1 MDDWFM
7 GLAPENLLAENN
19 LVKTVTLIRW
29 NWEGRCSASSITG
42 CWFSRWCCL
51 PSQVMVGLTLLGGN
65 ESSIWN
71 IIYIQFVWCDY
82 LCWQEPRT
90 CASPRIQAGRQRIL
104 SEASGFELMLFETN
118 FPVPCYVSEPPLA
131 LAVTVFSRGLSVL
144 TAGPAGCPKA
154 RSSSRQYPDP
164 TERGLCSQPR
174 MLMGLSTALGV
185 LPLASFF
192 CCLAMN
198 TVQEWIRSR
207 KPSVV
212 EHLGFSEWSNSCCL
226 KYIFSKQYHSLP
238 NEFPFT
244 GNSSILPQ
252 TSLFSSS
259 C

>member
-19 LVKTVTLIRW
+19 LVKMVTLIRW

-71 IIYIQFVWCDY
+71 VIYIQFVWCDY

-164 TERGLCSQPR
+164 TEGSL
-174 MLMGLSTALGV
+174 LSTPYVNGSFHRPWCSSPSIFLLLLCNEYSSGVDQVKKALSCGTSGFLRMIKFM
-185 LPLASFF
+185 LPKIYFF
-192 CCLAMN
+192 
-198 TVQEWIRSR
+198 
-207 KPSVV
+207 
-212 EHLGFSEWSNSCCL
+212 
-226 KYIFSKQYHSLP
+226 
-238 NEFPFT
+238 
-244 GNSSILPQ
+244 
-252 TSLFSSS
+252 
-259 C
+259 